1 MGRGYWNWLFAL
13 PLATLDH
20 GRSEPGINTISVTKS
35 VTFGV
40 TVRAAHTP
48 AQARSAV
55 RRVSRLVARLGK
67 KCRRIDPTTIATFPL
82 PCN

>member
-20 GRSEPGINTISVTKS
+20 GRSEPGTKTISVIQS

-40 TVRAAHTP
+40 TVRAAH
-48 AQARSAV
+48 AQA
-55 RRVSRLVARLGK
+55 
-67 KCRRIDPTTIATFPL
+67 
-82 PCN
+82 